1 MEKQRS
7 WWGNVPPNGGQR
19 DGKKKKKM
27 LNFKYSG
34 ALVILI
40 IMFMLVN
47 VAVVVASVTEDPRM
61 YKIGPERAIMYP
73 APVKDV
79 LHSCGDIFLFYPEK
93 GKYGVVPDS
102 VLYSKDGKIPTV
114 PTRIPSYGY
123 MSPEPFDPPKRVY
136 TTKDKVL
143 PSNIQIMRGMWE
155 GYYFAWYHP
164 DKATPSQVNYLKGL
178 TEKHSKLIVLP
189 WVGMDTKMPF
199 DRSFSFSTWN
209 ISQSCESIEEGTV
222 ESFLSLNDPK
232 PRDRDN
238 PPMAPLVGG
247 KELEPMSRYSPYM
260 FPDDVQPEKLGK
272 VT

>member
-102 VLYSKDGKIPTV
+102 VLYSKDGKYPQYRQEYLRMGICHQSRL
-114 PTRIPSYGY
+114 TRPKGSTPQKTKF
-123 MSPEPFDPPKRVY
+123 SPQTYR
-136 TTKDKVL
+136 
-143 PSNIQIMRGMWE
+143 SMRGMWE

-260 FPDDVQPEKLGK
+260 FPDDVQPEKNWGK
-272 VT
+272 